1 MAVCVISK
9 GLEKS
14 TACGYSLPQIV
25 NIYLA
30 NFADVKTTEIGTPTQ
45 PAESTGVEVKTITMN
60 TGKQFYKV
68 EPNKNSASWS
78 DALAVGGNNNKYRV
92 HTVGFSFSLPTN
104 PDMVDIVDGLS
115 LGRFVAVLQ
124 LADGSYVML
133 GRQTGLEA
141 EADGVNQ
148 TGSGDATAESGLAVS
163 LTGNVTESAVP
174 LSAEAITTVTTPVG
188 VGG

>member
-30 NFADVKTTEIGTPTQ
+30 NFADVTATTIASPT
-45 PAESTGVEVKTITMN
+45 EGGGVEVKTITMN
-60 TGKQFYKV
+60 EGKQFYKV

-115 LGRFVAVLQ
+115 LGRFIAVLQ

-148 TGSGDATAESGLAVS
+148 TGSGDATAESGLTVS

-174 LSAEAITTVTTPVG
+174 LSTEAITTVTKPTT
-188 VGG
+188 GGASA

>member
-30 NFADVKTTEIGTPTQ
+30 NFADVTATTIGVPEEG
-45 PAESTGVEVKTITMN
+45 ESGVEVKTITLAA
-60 TGKQFYKV
+60 TKKFYKV

-104 PDMVDIVDGLS
+104 PDMVDMVDGLS
-115 LGRFVAVLQ
+115 LGRFIAVLQ

-174 LSAEAITTVTTPVG
+174 LSAQAITTVTTG
-188 VGG
+188 TGGAGA

>member
-30 NFADVKTTEIGTPTQ
+30 NFADVKTTEIAAPTE
-45 PAESTGVEVKTITMN
+45 PAEATGVEVKTITMN
-60 TGKQFYKV
+60 EGKKFYKV

-174 LSAEAITTVTTPVG
+174 LSAGAITTVTTPTPG
-188 VGG
+188 A

>member
-30 NFADVKTTEIGTPTQ
+30 NFADVTATEIGAP
-45 PAESTGVEVKTITMN
+45 EEGEGVEVKTITLAS
-60 TGKQFYKV
+60 TKQFYKV

-115 LGRFVAVLQ
+115 LGRFIAVLQ

-141 EADGVNQ
+141 DADGVNQ

-174 LSAEAITTVTTPVG
+174 LSAEAITTVTKPTPG
-188 VGG
+188 A

>member
-9 GLEKS
+9 GLGKS

-30 NFADVKTTEIGTPTQ
+30 NFADVKTTEISTP
-45 PAESTGVEVKTITMN
+45 AKSTGVEVKTITMN

-174 LSAEAITTVTTPVG
+174 LSAEAITTVTTPPAT
-188 VGG
+188 GG